1 MYWKHGA
8 DPTAHVVVL
17 ARGLVLALI
26 VGPAL
31 VVVLAQV
38 VALVLVAAPV
48 ADETQWPIRSFRRKH
63 SS

>member
-1 MYWKHGA
+1 M
-8 DPTAHVVVL
+8 VL
-17 ARGLVLALI
+17 ARGRVLALI

-38 VALVLVAAPV
+38 VALVLVLVPVAAPV

>member
-1 MYWKHGA
+1 M
-8 DPTAHVVVL
+8 
-17 ARGLVLALI
+17 LALI

-31 VVVLAQV
+31 IVVLAQV
-38 VALVLVAAPV
+38 VALALVVAPVAALV

>member
-1 MYWKHGA
+1 M
-8 DPTAHVVVL
+8 VL

-26 VGPAL
+26 VGPAPVVDL
-31 VVVLAQV
+31 VVVLAP
-38 VALVLVAAPV
+38 VAVLAPVLVPVAALV

>member
-1 MYWKHGA
+1 M
-8 DPTAHVVVL
+8 VL

-26 VGPAL
+26 VGPAPVVDLAL
-31 VVVLAQV
+31 VVVL
-38 VALVLVAAPV
+38 VAVLAAALV

>member
-1 MYWKHGA
+1 M
-8 DPTAHVVVL
+8 VL

-38 VALVLVAAPV
+38 VALVLVLVLVPVVAPV